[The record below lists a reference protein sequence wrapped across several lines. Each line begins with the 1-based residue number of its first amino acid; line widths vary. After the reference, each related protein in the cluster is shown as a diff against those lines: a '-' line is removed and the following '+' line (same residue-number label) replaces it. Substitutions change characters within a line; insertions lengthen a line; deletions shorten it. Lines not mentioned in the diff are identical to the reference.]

1 MKGEVGGEVFIDSE
15 PIKAREASRFR
26 SGLGTYR
33 EQEASPEEGNC
44 VAAVYVS
51 PVPVCQKLG

>member
-1 MKGEVGGEVFIDSE
+1 MGGEVFIDSE

-44 VAAVYVS
+44 VAAVCVS